1 MRRILF
7 DLTSTQPDAI
17 GKFHGGS
24 EYAKYIFFQAIES
37 GLSNFDVVY
46 NRSIPIDKK
55 VVSECRKHAV
65 KIHTIEKKSEI
76 ESIILENRFKRFY
89 SATPYTYSEFRFN
102 DAEFIF
108 TIHGLRTLEMP
119 VDSHRYFYS
128 KRQPKW
134 IGHLLIK
141 SLYSIYLTKRE
152 KHSLSKLMETYPKG
166 IITDSE
172 HSKFSILSFFPRLT
186 EQQVKVFYAPMEL
199 NSIALEEGKE
209 DYFLLISANRWIK
222 NNYRAIRALDNLF
235 SKGLLTNKRVV
246 VLGAENSPRIQRVK
260 NKEKFLFLGY
270 VGTKE
275 LDEYMKKAYCFIYP
289 TLNEGFGYPP
299 VHAMQYG
306 TPVLASAISSVPE
319 ICGNAA
325 SYFNPY
331 SISEIENR
339 ILQIVRDT
347 KFYQHLQSQ
356 GIANA
361 ERLKT
366 IQKKHLPQLLNF
378 IFKD

>member
-1 MRRILF
+1 MHRILF

-24 EYAKYIFFQAIES
+24 EYAKYIFFQAIKS
-37 GLSNFDVVY
+37 GISNFDVVY
-46 NRSIPIDKK
+46 NRSNPIDDT
-55 VVSECRKHAV
+55 VVSECKKYAI
-65 KIHTIEKKSEI
+65 KIHTIEKKLEI
-76 ESIILENRFKRFY
+76 ESIIVENKFDRFY
-89 SATPYTYSEFRFN
+89 SASPYTYSELQFN

-119 VDSHRYFYS
+119 LDSHRYFYS

-141 SLYSIYLTKRE
+141 LLYSIYLTKKE
-152 KHSLSKLMETYPKG
+152 KRSVSKLLETHPKG

-172 HSKFSILSFFPRLT
+172 HSKFSILSFFPHLT
-186 EQQVKVFYAPMEL
+186 EQQVRVFYAPMEL
-199 NSIALEEGKE
+199 NHIALEERKE

-222 NNYRAIRALDNLF
+222 NNYRALLALDNLF
-235 SKGLLTNKRVV
+235 SKGLLSNKRVV
-246 VLGAENSPRIQRVK
+246 ILGVENAPKITRVK
-260 NKEKFLFLGY
+260 NKDKFLFLEY
-270 VGTKE
+270 VSEKE
-275 LDEYMKKAYCFIYP
+275 LDDYMKKAYCFIYP

-299 VHAMQYG
+299 IHAMKCG
-306 TPVLASAISSVPE
+306 TPVLASATSAVPE
-319 ICGNAA
+319 VCGDAA

-331 SISEIENR
+331 SIAEIETR

-347 KFYQHLQSQ
+347 EFYKQLQSR

-361 ERLKT
+361 KRLKD
-366 IQKKHLPQLLNF
+366 IQEKHLPQLLNF
-378 IFKD
+378 IFKN